1 MFLSFQSFV
10 TTPLIREKIY
20 KGIFTGMLSSRFN
33 NLNVTEI
40 KLMFLLS
47 NNLSNKSLFFA
58 LLLILEKIALGTFS
72 FVFTKKSIANFNI
85 KKQLKLGAIYT
96 LTNESKDQFLRTFVA
111 YSLKKIDTNL
121 IFYSSNSISYSFTK
135 NNLAF
140 GLQKILFNFLFS
152 INHKDYELFAPFFEN
167 MVYGVHIYFYT
178 HFRNF
183 FLNRLILSQ
192 YNLILN

>member
-10 TTPLIREKIY
+10 TTSLIREKIY
-20 KGIFTGMLSSRFN
+20 KGFCTAMLSSRFT

-47 NNLSNKSLFFA
+47 NNLNNKSLFFA
-58 LLLILEKIALGTFS
+58 LLLILEKITLGTFS

-96 LTNESKDQFLRTFVA
+96 ITNEFKDQFLRTFSA

-121 IFYSSNSISYSFTK
+121 IFYSNNFISYSFTK

-140 GLQKILFNFLFS
+140 GLQKVLFNFLFS
-152 INHKDYELFAPFFEN
+152 INHKDYELFAPLFEN

-178 HFRNF
+178 SFRNF